1 MTLLGLVEETLRG
14 RDQRLVQLCDVPG
27 IVNALEGFGIFDLEM
42 LADNLEMSSPALQLA
57 LGGTAPPSFLALL
70 KAQLGKRQKKA

>member
-42 LADNLEMSSPALQLA
+42 LADNLSKSR
-57 LGGTAPPSFLALL
+57 TA
-70 KAQLGKRQKKA
+70 

>member
-1 MTLLGLVEETLRG
+1 MSIAMSSAFVRSSCPQVIMTLLGLVEETLRG

-42 LADNLEMSSPALQLA
+42 LADNLSKSR
-57 LGGTAPPSFLALL
+57 TA
-70 KAQLGKRQKKA
+70 